1 MNGRLNLNDYI
12 NHPAIANLNVEDLD
26 LAIEQA
32 KLMENSK
39 QTPSTSL
46 LSNNME
52 LQALKTE
59 EILSKNDLSSTI
71 AQLSKI
77 RIFVGNVSKSLN
89 TNNSTQLK
97 QKASQINSIN
107 EDESISCSIK
117 SSQYNQDLI
126 THKWMVYIR
135 SPNCSRLD
143 SYIKKVVFYLHFSYK
158 PYDVVEVKY
167 IHFYSNIN

>member
-1 MNGRLNLNDYI
+1 MNDYI
-12 NHPAIANLNVEDLD
+12 NHPAITNLKVEDLD

-32 KLMENSK
+32 KLIENSK
-39 QTPSTSL
+39 QNA
-46 LSNNME
+46 SNQME
-52 LQALKTE
+52 LQMLNTE
-59 EILSKNDLSSTI
+59 DISNKNDQPMNS

-89 TNNSTQLK
+89 TNNSQIK

-135 SPNCSRLD
+135 TPNCSRIE

-158 PYDVVEVKY
+158 PYDVVEVK
-167 IHFYSNIN
+167 

>member
-1 MNGRLNLNDYI
+1 LNDYI
-12 NHPAIANLNVEDLD
+12 NHPAITNLKVEDLD

-32 KLMENSK
+32 KLIENSK
-39 QTPSTSL
+39 QNA
-46 LSNNME
+46 SNQME
-52 LQALKTE
+52 LQMLNTE
-59 EILSKNDLSSTI
+59 DISNKNDQPMNS

-89 TNNSTQLK
+89 TNNSQIK

-135 SPNCSRLD
+135 TPNCSRIE

-158 PYDVVEVKY
+158 PYDVVEVK
-167 IHFYSNIN
+167 